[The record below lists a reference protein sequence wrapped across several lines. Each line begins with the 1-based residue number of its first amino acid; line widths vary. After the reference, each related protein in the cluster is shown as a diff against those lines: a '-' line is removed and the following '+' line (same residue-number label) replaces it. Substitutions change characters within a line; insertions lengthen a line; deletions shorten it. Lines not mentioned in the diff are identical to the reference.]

1 MFFNFSR
8 AFDTIQPSLL
18 AEKLHVMQVAH
29 DMVAWITDYISNRL
43 QHVRLKLTLSD
54 VVTESTGAPQGTVLS
69 PFLFTIYT
77 SDFKQISLPKVLRR
91 PLYSQLHQLGRWR
104 DIQRCVEELCPLSVR
119 THSPSTLIAHRF
131 LLLSY
136 LLSYL
141 LFLVVAVLS
150 CCHLF
155 TVLFVS
161 VVAVT
166 PQISRLRDQQ
176 SLFNSIKTMTNGKWL
191 YW

>member
-18 AEKLHVMQVAH
+18 AETLHAMQVAH

-77 SDFKQISLPKVLRR
+77 SDFKQN
-91 PLYSQLHQLGRWR
+91 
-104 DIQRCVEELCPLSVR
+104 
-119 THSPSTLIAHRF
+119 PSKYRF
-131 LLLSY
+131 QKFSDDP
-136 LLSYL
+136 SI
-141 LFLVVAVLS
+141 LS
-150 CCHLF
+150 C
-155 TVLFVS
+155 
-161 VVAVT
+161 
-166 PQISRLRDQQ
+166 IS
-176 SLFNSIKTMTNGKWL
+176 
-191 YW
+191 